1 MDLLNCKIKP
11 IYLKYLAAASGSAV
25 ILISVKASLP
35 TASVKSDSSK
45 DTLFV
50 PTPVLMTVTSSCKT
64 EIAGDNTAASAVT
77 AKHKVQK
84 IKSPKN
90 PIFFILNG
98 FLSEFLDVDILPTVK
113 FFYAKS

>member
-1 MDLLNCKIKP
+1 VEKETVL
-11 IYLKYLAAASGSAV
+11 
-25 ILISVKASLP
+25 
-35 TASVKSDSSK
+35 
-45 DTLFV
+45 V
-50 PTPVLMTVTSSCKT
+50 PTPVLTISTSSCMT
-64 EIAGDNTAASAVT
+64 DIAGESMAAFAVT
-77 AKHKVQK
+77 PMHKSQK